1 MCIDVIIKKVLYIIK
16 TVLYIINVCMCIDV
30 IIKMVLYIINV
41 YVYRCYSKDGI
52 IYNKDGIIYMIYNT
66 CILPDSRAGLV

>member
-1 MCIDVIIKKVLYIIK
+1 MCIDVIIKKVYIIK

-52 IYNKDGIIYMIYNT
+52 IYNKDGIIYMIYNK